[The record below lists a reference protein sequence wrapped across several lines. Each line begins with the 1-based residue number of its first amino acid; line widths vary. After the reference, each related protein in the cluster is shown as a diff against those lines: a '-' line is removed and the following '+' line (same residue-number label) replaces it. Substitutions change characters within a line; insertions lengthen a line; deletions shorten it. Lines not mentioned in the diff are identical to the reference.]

1 MSADLPPDDQDAR
14 NAAIREIRKS
24 IFLEAGAGAGK
35 TRVMVDRIVQTVADG
50 YAELRQIAAIT
61 FTEKAAGEL
70 RARVRQA
77 LAEAIEKRDGSRDA
91 EEIERLKHAQ
101 AQVDAAHIET
111 IHAFASSLL
120 RERPF
125 EAGIDPYFQ
134 VLDQLGASLDL
145 ETTWNEWLWD
155 EESPGAGTAIELAL
169 GQQLTLANIREA
181 ADLLSSYRDLPPP
194 EAAATMPNAQEA
206 REALDRWLADAQ
218 RVADAYRSVPGNGP
232 TDKQLEA
239 CSDLIAGIEDLAA
252 KPDTLL
258 IRQMLGFRPKKP
270 RKTDRTAEAYAV
282 WDEADANRDEFKK
295 SVREGIL
302 GGLLA
307 ALDDFVKNH
316 AERRRKAGTLNF
328 DDLLLYARDLV
339 RDHRDARDY
348 FRNRYKVILI
358 DEFQD
363 TDPLQAEIV
372 LLLASSVDTKD
383 WREAAPDAGRL
394 FVVGDPKQSI
404 YRFRRADIGVYK
416 SVHDMFCAAAE
427 HDPDS
432 AAVLRLSVNFRSR
445 PDLINW
451 TNQIFEEVLREDEK
465 HPAAQAA
472 FQPTDPHRQR
482 RGPAVVTIDDP
493 ADYDNVGDARDAE
506 AAKLADLIHALV
518 SGAETGG
525 KAPLLLPDEDD
536 DSSRLPEYGDIAVLV
551 RTRTGLE
558 RYTPVLDRARIPYH
572 LDSGR
577 GFFARPEV
585 RDLTSILTAVDD
597 PTDEIAVLAALKSPL
612 ASASDQEL
620 FDYVHS
626 REPDSKGER
635 RLARFTLSER
645 SFPDEYDGP
654 LRDGFALLRRLS
666 EGLRSRS
673 LPQFVDFVLRES
685 HLLDAQFAHRVHGEE
700 RAANLQMLVLRA
712 AEFARA
718 EGDSLRPFVQWLAQ
732 RRDQDLSEAESS
744 TSEVA
749 GRAVRIL
756 TIHQA
761 KGLEFPIVIVPKL
774 GDAAADRTKVIVD
787 RTLDP
792 ETERPRNTL
801 DIQIGAMDKK
811 LQTPNFDREREQVY
825 TEAEAR
831 RQLYVAATRAKD
843 WLILPRFF
851 KKGKP
856 SEGSFGKFLEEPLA
870 AVQPDLMRR
879 TKPDDYDTIV
889 PEASAVTLP
898 DWDSIHETWANR
910 REEALARGKVN
921 VIARTPSEHESEEIR
936 DEEKS
941 RRETALQ
948 PDDQAATGA
957 DAEEPKGADDA
968 PDDGFRR
975 FTPNAKMRAAGMRRG
990 SAIHRALSL
999 VDLSDPDSGFRAID
1013 RITAED
1019 PEVDGI
1025 RGDVANALR
1034 SELIRRAAKSEQYF
1048 FEMPLVSARVDG
1060 DRTEFT
1066 EGIADLAFREAGGWV
1081 VVDFKSDRS
1090 PDAAREGQYKAQ
1102 VRDYARMLNEARML
1116 EESGQQVAEAWLLY
1130 TATGAEVRVPL
1141 DG

>member
-1 MSADLPPDDQDAR
+1 MSADRLPDDQEAR
-14 NAAIREIRKS
+14 DAAIREIRKS

-77 LAEAIEKRDGSRDA
+77 LAEAIENHDGSRGA
-91 EEIERLKHAQ
+91 EEIERLARAQ

-155 EESPGAGTAIELAL
+155 EESPGAGAAIELAL
-169 GQQLTLANIREA
+169 GQRLTLANIREA

-194 EAAATMPNAQEA
+194 EAAAAMPDAQEA
-206 REALDRWLADAQ
+206 REALDRWLADA
-218 RVADAYRSVPGNGP
+218 RRTNDAYRSVPGNGP

-239 CSDLIAGIEDLAA
+239 CGDLIAGIEDLAA
-252 KPDTLL
+252 KSDTLL
-258 IRQMLGFRPKKP
+258 IRQMLEFNPKKP
-270 RKTDRTAEAYAV
+270 SNTVRAEDARAV
-282 WDEADANRDEFKK
+282 WDQAAASREEFAK

-307 ALDDFVKNH
+307 ALTDFVKEH

-339 RDHRDARDY
+339 RDHRGARSH
-348 FRNRYKVILI
+348 FRDRYKVILI

-372 LLLASSVDTKD
+372 LLLASSPDTD
-383 WREAAPDAGRL
+383 NWREAVPGAGRL
-394 FVVGDPKQSI
+394 FIVGDPKQSI
-404 YRFRRADIGVYK
+404 YRFRRADIGIYK
-416 SVHDMFCAAAE
+416 AVHNMFCDAE
-427 HDPDS
+427 KRDPDS

-445 PDLINW
+445 HDLIGW
-451 TNQIFEEVLREDEK
+451 TNQIFEKVLREDQE
-465 HPAAQAA
+465 HPTAQAA
-472 FQPTDPHRQR
+472 FEPTDPHRQR
-482 RGPAVVTIDDP
+482 HGPAVVTIDDLT
-493 ADYDNVGDARDAE
+493 DYDNVDAARDAE

-626 REPDSKGER
+626 RDPDSKGER
-635 RLARFTLSER
+635 RPARFTISEH
-645 SFPDEYDGP
+645 SVPDEYDGP
-654 LRDGFALLRRLS
+654 LRDGFTLLRRLR

-718 EGDSLRPFVQWLAQ
+718 EGDSLRPFVQWLVQ

-749 GRAVRIL
+749 GGVIRIL

-787 RTLDP
+787 R
-792 ETERPRNTL
+792 EAGRL
-801 DIQIGAMDKK
+801 DIQIGSKDKK
-811 LQTPNFDREREQVY
+811 FQTPNFDREREQVY

-851 KKGKP
+851 KQGGP
-856 SEGSFGKFLEEPLA
+856 REGSFGKFLEEPLT
-870 AVQPDLMRR
+870 VVPPDLMRS
-879 TKPDDYDTIV
+879 TKPGDYDTIV
-889 PEASAVTLP
+889 PEASAATLP
-898 DWDSIHETWANR
+898 DWDSIYEDWANR

-921 VIARTPSEHESEEIR
+921 VIARTPSEHESAEIR

-941 RRETALQ
+941 RRETTLQ

-999 VDLSDPDSGFRAID
+999 VDLSDPDSGFRAVD
-1013 RITAED
+1013 RIAAED
-1019 PEVDGI
+1019 SEAVGI

-1034 SELIRRAAKSEQYF
+1034 SGLIRRAAAAEQYF

-1060 DRTEFT
+1060 DRTEFI
-1066 EGIADLAFREAGGWV
+1066 EGVADLAFREAGGWV

-1090 PDAAREGQYKAQ
+1090 HDAAREGQYKAQ

-1130 TATGAEVRVPL
+1130 TFNGDEVRVQL
-1141 DG
+1141 DD

>member
-1 MSADLPPDDQDAR
+1 MSAPRLPADQAARDDAVRQ
-14 NAAIREIRKS
+14 IRKS

-77 LAEAIEKRDGSRDA
+77 LAEAIENRDGSRGG
-91 EEIERLKHAQ
+91 EEIERLSLAQ
-101 AQVDAAHIET
+101 VQVDAAHIET

-125 EAGIDPYFQ
+125 EARIDPYFQ

-145 ETTWNEWLWD
+145 EATWHEWLW
-155 EESPGAGTAIELAL
+155 EEENPDAASAIELAL
-169 GQQLTLANIREA
+169 GQDLSLTDIREA
-181 ADLLSSYRDLPPP
+181 ADLLSKYRDLPPP
-194 EAAATMPNAQEA
+194 RAGAEMPDEKAALEQW
-206 REALDRWLADAQ
+206 RLD
-218 RVADAYRSVPGNGP
+218 
-232 TDKQLEA
+232 
-239 CSDLIAGIEDLAA
+239 AA
-252 KPDTLL
+252 EV
-258 IRQMLGFRPKKP
+258 
-270 RKTDRTAEAYAV
+270 AEAYADIGTEKQRAACSLLLADI
-282 WDEADANRDEFKK
+282 DELAQLPPAQLLRRMIDFRPAKSPAAATKSTSARERWNEAAAAREEFRA
-295 SVREGIL
+295 SVREGTL
-302 GGLLA
+302 SRLLDV
-307 ALDDFVKNH
+307 LVGFVEHH
-316 AERRRKAGTLNF
+316 AERRRLAGRLNF

-339 RDHRDARDY
+339 RDHGNARDF

-383 WREAAPDAGRL
+383 WREAVPDAGRL

-404 YRFRRADIGVYK
+404 YRFRRADIGIYNAVR
-416 SVHDMFCAAAE
+416 DMFL
-427 HDPDS
+427 DVQQRNPQS

-445 PDLINW
+445 PGLIAW
-451 TNQIFEEVLREDEK
+451 TNRVFVEVLEPHEQF
-465 HPAAQAA
+465 PEAQAD
-472 FQPTDPHRQR
+472 FQSTDPHRQR
-482 RGPAVVTIDDP
+482 PGCAVLTVDDP
-493 ADYDNVGDARDAE
+493 TEHQVVGEARQAE
-506 AAKLADLIHALV
+506 AVKLAQIIHALV
-518 SGAETGG
+518 SGAEIAGQP
-525 KAPLLLPDEDD
+525 PLLLPDASDEA
-536 DSSRLPEYGDIAVLV
+536 SRLPVYGDIAILV
-551 RTRTGLE
+551 RTRTE
-558 RYTPVLDRARIPYH
+558 IEKYTHQLDRARIPYH

-585 RDLTSILTAVDD
+585 RDLTSILMAVDD
-597 PTDEIAVLAALKSPL
+597 PTDEVAVLAALKSPL

-626 REPDSKGER
+626 REPDPDGKR
-635 RLARFTLSER
+635 RPARFTLSER

-654 LRDGFALLRRLS
+654 LRDVRDGFALLRRLR

-673 LPQFVDFVLRES
+673 LPQFIDFVLRES
-685 HLLDAQFAHRVHGEE
+685 HLLDAQFAHGVHGEE
-700 RAANLQMLVLRA
+700 RSANLQMLVLRA

-732 RRDQDLSEAESS
+732 RREQDLSEAESS

-749 GRAVRIL
+749 GGVVRIL

-774 GDAAADRTKVIVD
+774 GDITADRTKVIVD
-787 RTLDP
+787 RAAG
-792 ETERPRNTL
+792 RL
-801 DIQIGAMDKK
+801 DIQVGSISKG
-811 LQTPNFDREREQVY
+811 LRTPNFDREREQAY
-825 TEAEAR
+825 NEAEAR

-851 KKGKP
+851 KKTKEGKP
-856 SEGSFGKFLEEPLA
+856 REGSFGKFLDEPLA
-870 AVQPDLMRR
+870 AVPPDLMRH
-879 TKPDDYDTIV
+879 TKPDDYDASV
-889 PEASAVTLP
+889 PESPEATLP
-898 DWDSIHETWANR
+898 DWDSIHEAWESR
-910 REEALARGKVN
+910 REEALEHGKAT
-921 VIARTPSEHESEEIR
+921 VIAKTPSEHESEDIR

-941 RRETALQ
+941 GRETALQ
-948 PDDQAATGA
+948 PDDQASTGA

-968 PDDGFRR
+968 PDDGARQ

-999 VDLSDPDSGFRAID
+999 VDLDDPDSGFRAVD
-1013 RITAED
+1013 RIAAED
-1019 PEVDGI
+1019 PDAAGV

-1034 SELIRRAAKSEQYF
+1034 HDLLRRAAAAGQHF
-1048 FEMPLVSARVDG
+1048 FEMPLVSARVAD
-1060 DRTEFT
+1060 DRTEIT
-1066 EGIADLAFREAGGWV
+1066 EGIADLAFREARGWV

-1090 PDAAREGQYKAQ
+1090 RDAARDGQYAEQ
-1102 VRDYARMLNEARML
+1102 VRDYARMLRD
-1116 EESGQQVAEAWLLY
+1116 SGQVVAEAWLLY
-1130 TATGAEVRVPL
+1130 TATGTEVAVPL
-1141 DG
+1141 DPA